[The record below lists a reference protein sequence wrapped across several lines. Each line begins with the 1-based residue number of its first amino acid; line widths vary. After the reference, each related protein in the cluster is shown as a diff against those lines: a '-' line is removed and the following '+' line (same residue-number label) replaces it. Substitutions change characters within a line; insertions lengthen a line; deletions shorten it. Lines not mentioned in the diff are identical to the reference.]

1 LYSMSGTGEAVTDAG
16 TRALAQPAL
25 AIWGDPIVGK
35 TLVLL
40 LRPSGYDAR
49 FLPISSLSKPES
61 WDSVQLLLLAPTPEM
76 STKQREAHLALLKD
90 ETGGAKEV
98 QVLEL
103 LTPTEEPPE
112 GGARDGSWHAAP
124 WPCKIEELERRIG
137 ALLRHRSI

>member
-1 LYSMSGTGEAVTDAG
+1 MSGTGEAVTDAG
-16 TRALAQPAL
+16 TRARAQSAL

-40 LRPSGYDAR
+40 LRPSGYNAR

-76 STKQREAHLALLKD
+76 STKQREAHLATLKD

-103 LTPTEEPPE
+103 VTPTEEPSE
-112 GGARDGSWHAAP
+112 GGASVVHAVALALNIAELSAGLCSSRTPAP
-124 WPCKIEELERRIG
+124 S
-137 ALLRHRSI
+137 A